1 MPWAIPDD
9 FPFPTYP
16 EPVADDFLTAP
27 FVASEVWDKLSH
39 LSDSAP
45 GPDGIRYSVLKNRDP
60 GAHLLTAVFNR
71 VQQSASVPQ
80 AWKNSRKGFRENEGC
95 VEHNFL
101 LEQAIVEAKRSRS
114 DLALAWLDLE
124 NAFGSIPHAFIF
136 GSLKA
141 VGVPASVINIITSL
155 YLNAKSEI
163 RCGPD
168 WSPPIPMKA
177 GVRQGCPLSA
187 ILFNLS
193 LEQIL
198 RPALE
203 VDSEGYSLFGKS
215 LRCLAYADDLVILDK
230 SKSSLQLLL
239 DSLCSISSSIG
250 LRFNP
255 PKCASL
261 AFFHSKG
268 RRSVDP
274 GDLKI
279 LNTPIPSLSGLEAYK
294 YLGMKVGLNF
304 HHDYASLFDSACND
318 ILKVKNSL
326 LAPWQKLHAI
336 RSIILP
342 RLDFACRNAH
352 VRKSQVERL
361 DKLIIS
367 AAKSIMNLPSR
378 ANTTLGHLAMLDV
391 HTIGHAFHSLS
402 SPDATVADVA
412 RAGLVSVV
420 RKRTR
425 ANPDLFVLAEYLNG
439 SSSGRFA
446 GGSSD
451 FSTIWSRARHAAQRL
466 NKKFNLEWAASD
478 ATDSLVLFVHRRPNP
493 VAVAPSAANLV
504 VRILRD
510 ELETFYISRLASLPD
525 QGKTIGAVSLH
536 PASNHFIQGGHYT
549 RFCDWNFIHRARLG
563 VLQLNATKRFGRGN
577 PRCRKCGY
585 ARETIPHVLN
595 HCKVHSTAW
604 RRRHDAIQT
613 RVSKAIPSHLGT
625 ITINKKFPGIS
636 STLIPDLVLR
646 KHDGETII
654 VDFTVAFED
663 RYDSLVAARNA
674 KTIKIP
680 AHS

>member
-1 MPWAIPDD
+1 MFDVSSFFGEAICTFITLNVDMCG
-9 FPFPTYP
+9 YP
-16 EPVADDFLTAP
+16 L
-27 FVASEVWDKLSH
+27 
-39 LSDSAP
+39 
-45 GPDGIRYSVLKNRDP
+45 
-60 GAHLLTAVFNR
+60 
-71 VQQSASVPQ
+71 Q
-80 AWKNSRKGFRENEGC
+80 
-95 VEHNFL
+95 
-101 LEQAIVEAKRSRS
+101 
-114 DLALAWLDLE
+114 
-124 NAFGSIPHAFIF
+124 
-136 GSLKA
+136 
-141 VGVPASVINIITSL
+141 
-155 YLNAKSEI
+155 
-163 RCGPD
+163 
-168 WSPPIPMKA
+168 
-177 GVRQGCPLSA
+177 
-187 ILFNLS
+187 
-193 LEQIL
+193 
-198 RPALE
+198 
-203 VDSEGYSLFGKS
+203 
-215 LRCLAYADDLVILDK
+215 DK
-230 SKSSLQLLL
+230 SKSSLQKLL

-279 LNTPIPSLSGLEAYK
+279 LSTPIPSLSGLEAYK

-336 RSIILP
+336 RSIVLP

-367 AAKSIMNLPSR
+367 TAKSIMNLPSR
-378 ANTTLGHLAMLDV
+378 ANTTLVHLACRKGGAALPHFRDMLDV
-391 HTIGHAFHSLS
+391 HTIGHAFRSLS

-425 ANPDLFVLAEYLNG
+425 ANPDLFILAEYLNG

-466 NKKFNLEWAASD
+466 NKKFNFEWAASD
-478 ATDSLVLFVHRRPNP
+478 ATDSLVLYVHRRPNP
-493 VAVAPSAANLV
+493 VSVAPSAANLV

-525 QGKTIGAVSLH
+525 QGKTIGAVSVH

-563 VLQLNATKRFGRGN
+563 VLQLNATK
-577 PRCRKCGY
+577 
-585 ARETIPHVLN
+585 
-595 HCKVHSTAW
+595 STAW

-646 KHDGETII
+646 RHDGETII

-674 KTIKIP
+674 KLLKYQPILESLRAAGKPVYLDAIVVGSLGSWDPANDTVLLRLGISRRYAMLMRKLICSDTIRWSRDIYIEHLTGKRQY
-680 AHS
+680 